1 MKKVM
6 AVIAVVVAVAFLG
19 VTLAEAN
26 QCPTLIKQ
34 LKDASAKEKDPKKKA
49 EIDKL
54 TAEAQGLHDK
64 GQHADSVKKAQ
75 DAATVAGIKLQMK
88 EMK

>member
-6 AVIAVVVAVAFLG
+6 AVFAVVVAIAFLG
-19 VTLAEAN
+19 VTLAEAG

-34 LKDASAKEKDPKKKA
+34 LKDAKVTDAKKKA
-49 EIDKL
+49 EVDKL
-54 TAEAQGLHDK
+54 TAESQKLHDEGK
-64 GQHADSVKKAQ
+64 HADSVKKAQ
-75 DAATVAGIKLQMK
+75 EAAKVAGITLKMK